1 MTTITAPTGE
11 LRRAIVVPL
20 DKIEWRDSGDPTRG
34 NETTLRG
41 HAAVFNS
48 LSEDLGGF
56 QELIAPSAF
65 RAALR
70 KNPDVRL
77 LMNHDPNYVMGRTAS
92 GTLELR
98 EDGTGLHVFARV
110 DRNISWVEDL
120 RTSMQRGDIDQ
131 MSFAF
136 TVAEDGDEWAATDD
150 GRVIRTILPDGVAEL
165 YDVSVVTYPAYEA
178 SSVNMRG
185 TLERAAQSGR
195 IPGYTFT
202 SVDLPSGGDGASSIE
217 PKSAGGG
224 SESRLTAG
232 SDETQEKRLLALR
245 ARARAAVTTHPK
257 ETA

>member
-1 MTTITAPTGE
+1 MTTLTAPTGE

-20 DKIEWRDSGDPTRG
+20 DKIEWRDSGDPARS

-56 QELIAPSAF
+56 RELLAPTAF

-77 LMNHDPNYVMGRTAS
+77 LVNHDPNYVMARTAS

-136 TVAEDGDEWAATDD
+136 TVAEDGDEWAATED
-150 GRVIRTILPDGVAEL
+150 GQVVRTILPDGVDGL

-185 TLERAAQSGR
+185 LLERAAETGR

-202 SVDLPSGGDGASSIE
+202 SVDRASGGTSSIE
-217 PKSAGGG
+217 PAAAGGG
-224 SESRLTAG
+224 SESRQKAG
-232 SDETQEKRLLALR
+232 SDETQAKRLLALR

-257 ETA
+257 ENK

>member
-1 MTTITAPTGE
+1 MTTLTAPAGE
-11 LRRAIVVPL
+11 LRRAIIVPL
-20 DKIEWRDSGDPTRG
+20 DKIEWRDSGNPDRP

-56 QELIAPSAF
+56 RELLAPSAF

-70 KNPDVRL
+70 KSPDVRL
-77 LMNHDPNYVMGRTAS
+77 LVNHDPNYVMARTAS

-136 TVAEDGDEWAATDD
+136 TVAQDGDEWAATED
-150 GRVIRTILPDGVAEL
+150 GQVIRTILPDGVDGL

-178 SSVNMRG
+178 SAVNMRS
-185 TLERAAQSGR
+185 TLERAASNGR

-202 SVDLPSGGDGASSIE
+202 NVDHYGDGVSSIE
-217 PKSAGGG
+217 PTTAGGG
-224 SESRLTAG
+224 SESRHTAG
-232 SDETQEKRLLALR
+232 SDSKAQAKRLAALR
-245 ARARAAVTTHPK
+245 AKARAAVTTHPK